1 MPEWL
6 IPILTFLSGVAG
18 GFVGARVPVVRLET
32 QMADV
37 LKWKEGIQTR
47 VGNHN
52 EDLFTHDVE
61 LQQLMAAANLPRVSR
76 QRLRDRDE

>member
-6 IPILTFLSGVAG
+6 IPVLTFLSGIAG
-18 GFVGARVPVVRLET
+18 GYVGARVPVVRLET
-32 QMADV
+32 QMLD
-37 LKWKEGIQTR
+37 LLQWKSQASDKISR
-47 VGNHN
+47 YN

-61 LQQLMAAANLPRVSR
+61 LQQVMVKLDLPRVSR